1 MTRTSRTTRAHHFVT
16 SVSAA
21 AFVGCLLLSRV
32 VSAASS
38 VEKLQEFTLDQVQ
51 VTDAYRLNLFTKDLD
66 YLVTTLNYDRL
77 LAPFKA
83 VGQGKDPTTAS
94 GLNLYGGWETAS
106 SLIKGHSLGHH
117 MSALAH
123 GYQQALG
130 SDATLASQI
139 KTKIDYI
146 ITQLQSA
153 QGSNGY
159 LFATTTNQFDVVE
172 GKATGNQWVPWYTMH
187 KIVAGL
193 VDIYKFEG
201 NATALS
207 LASKLGDWIYARASG
222 WDSTTR
228 SRVLGV
234 EYGGM
239 NDCLYELYKYTKVAN
254 HLTAAHIFDE
264 TTLFTTIAAGTDN
277 LNGVH
282 ANMTIPKF
290 LGALN
295 RYQTVGA
302 SEMSYFTAAD
312 QFLTIVLNNHTY
324 VTGGNSQDEHF
335 RAPGKLD
342 STRDNL
348 NNESCNA
355 YNMAKLGR
363 ELFKVTGD
371 VKYADYYE
379 RVHINEVLSAMN
391 PSTGMTTYFKPMGTG
406 YFKAYG
412 TADSTF
418 WCCNGTGTE
427 NYTKLG
433 DSLYFHDATDLYVVG
448 YVSSTLNWK
457 DRGLTLAQTTDL
469 PLTNKAT
476 FTVNAAP
483 ADAVNIKFRSPYWLA
498 SCQSVSIT
506 VNGQAVTPVKSGGF
520 LGVSQVWK
528 AGDKI
533 EVTLPMEVQVSRLPD
548 NQNAV
553 AFTYGPVVLSAGL
566 GTAQMVTAPHAAV
579 IMATT
584 PSGVTVQDTITI
596 NSGTTINSWLA
607 SIKTNLVQTAGK
619 LEFTLKNTD
628 SDSKLTFTPQY
639 QRYQDRYG
647 IYFKLAGT
655 TGSTVT
661 PPPCAAGTGGTSGTG
676 GVSGSGGTTGG
687 AGSGGGAGRAGTGGM
702 VVVGSGGATG
712 GSGGRAGSGGTGSG
726 GSQATGGALGSGGAQ
741 NTGGAQGSGGAQN
754 TGGISGTGGRGT
766 GGTSQSGGSSGT
778 AGAPG
783 ETGGGNSGCSCELS
797 GTSSGSGTLGLLLGL
812 GAIAQRRRRRR
823 RQ

>member
-1 MTRTSRTTRAHHFVT
+1 MTRTASRTRRAPHFIAMV
-16 SVSAA
+16 SVAA
-21 AFVGCLLLSRV
+21 CGACLLVARV
-32 VSAASS
+32 APAASS
-38 VEKLQEFTLDQVQ
+38 VEKLQEFSLDQVQ
-51 VTDAYRLNLFTKDLD
+51 VTDAYYQNLFSKDLN
-66 YLVTTLNYDRL
+66 YLITTLNYDRL

-83 VGQGKDPTTAS
+83 VGQGQDPTTAS
-94 GLNLYGGWETAS
+94 GLNLYGGWEAAS

-139 KTKIDYI
+139 KAKIDYI
-146 ITQLQSA
+146 VTQLQSA
-153 QGSNGY
+153 QASNGY

-172 GKATGNQWVPWYTMH
+172 GKASGNQWVPWYTMH

-207 LASKLGDWIYARASG
+207 VASKLGDWIYARVSG
-222 WDSTTR
+222 WDSATR
-228 SRVLGV
+228 SKVLGI

-239 NDCLYELYKYTKVAN
+239 NDCLYELYKYTNVAN

-264 TTLFTTIAAGTDN
+264 TTLFTTVAAGTDN

-418 WCCNGTGTE
+418 WCCNGTGT
-427 NYTKLG
+427 
-433 DSLYFHDATDLYVVG
+433 
-448 YVSSTLNWK
+448 
-457 DRGLTLAQTTDL
+457 
-469 PLTNKAT
+469 
-476 FTVNAAP
+476 
-483 ADAVNIKFRSPYWLA
+483 
-498 SCQSVSIT
+498 
-506 VNGQAVTPVKSGGF
+506 
-520 LGVSQVWK
+520 
-528 AGDKI
+528 
-533 EVTLPMEVQVSRLPD
+533 
-548 NQNAV
+548 
-553 AFTYGPVVLSAGL
+553 
-566 GTAQMVTAPHAAV
+566 
-579 IMATT
+579 
-584 PSGVTVQDTITI
+584 
-596 NSGTTINSWLA
+596 
-607 SIKTNLVQTAGK
+607 
-619 LEFTLKNTD
+619 
-628 SDSKLTFTPQY
+628 
-639 QRYQDRYG
+639 
-647 IYFKLAGT
+647 
-655 TGSTVT
+655 
-661 PPPCAAGTGGTSGTG
+661 
-676 GVSGSGGTTGG
+676 
-687 AGSGGGAGRAGTGGM
+687 
-702 VVVGSGGATG
+702 
-712 GSGGRAGSGGTGSG
+712 
-726 GSQATGGALGSGGAQ
+726 
-741 NTGGAQGSGGAQN
+741 
-754 TGGISGTGGRGT
+754 
-766 GGTSQSGGSSGT
+766 
-778 AGAPG
+778 
-783 ETGGGNSGCSCELS
+783 
-797 GTSSGSGTLGLLLGL
+797 
-812 GAIAQRRRRRR
+812 
-823 RQ
+823 